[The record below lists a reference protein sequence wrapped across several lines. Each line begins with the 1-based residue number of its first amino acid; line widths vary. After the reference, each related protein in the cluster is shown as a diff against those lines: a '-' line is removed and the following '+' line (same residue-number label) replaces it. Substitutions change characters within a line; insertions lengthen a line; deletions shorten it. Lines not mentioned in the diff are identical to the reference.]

1 MRFSS
6 SDFCRKVKKEWSAPV
21 LITVLLLVC
30 LLVIFAFESIGF
42 ANPHQKSFRLTSQQ
56 SNDLIKRE
64 IILNKSK
71 KDLGM
76 TERITESKAE
86 SVINLIFEAAENQ
99 INYEINISSSADTQD
114 QVKAADEQN
123 DQLQKED
130 IFFYA

>member
-6 SDFCRKVKKEWSAPV
+6 SDICRKVKKEWSAPV
-21 LITVLLLVC
+21 LVTVLLLVS

-42 ANPHQKSFRLTSQQ
+42 ANPHQKSFRLSNEK

-71 KDLGM
+71 KDSGIND
-76 TERITESKAE
+76 RITESKAE

-99 INYEINISSSADTQD
+99 INYEINISSSNDTNN
-114 QVKAADEQN
+114 QVEGAQEKGEVE
-123 DQLQKED
+123 KED